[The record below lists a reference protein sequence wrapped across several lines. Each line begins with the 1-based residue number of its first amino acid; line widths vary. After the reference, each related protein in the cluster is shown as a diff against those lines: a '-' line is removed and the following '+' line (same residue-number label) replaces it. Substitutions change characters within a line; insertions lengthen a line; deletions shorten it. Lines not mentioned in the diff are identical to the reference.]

1 MEDKFERERQALIE
15 QYARIRKTVEETER
29 ERYEFEIEK
38 FKKEQGKSLEGHK
51 TDIERL
57 KTEKRKIQ
65 GEYNQQIEG
74 MKRDMERRLEK
85 ERKEL
90 QEQMRNEVEEVE
102 REE

>member
-1 MEDKFERERQALIE
+1 
-15 QYARIRKTVEETER
+15 
-29 ERYEFEIEK
+29 
-38 FKKEQGKSLEGHK
+38 
-51 TDIERL
+51 
-57 KTEKRKIQ
+57 
-65 GEYNQQIEG
+65 